1 MNVPLVLIWLG
12 IAQIQ
17 IPEVR
22 VPEIRVAIPP
32 PSGQIDISIDL
43 STTSPGQDLETLL
56 VQERKFLEKL
66 ASNDADQA
74 QRMAAETIGHKR
86 PGYFAPWFS
95 VRDSSRLCSPIGLG
109 DDWRMVEV
117 ETASSLP

>member
-56 VQERKFLEKL
+56 DQERKFLEKWL
-66 ASNDADQA
+66 L
-74 QRMAAETIGHKR
+74 K
-86 PGYFAPWFS
+86 PF
-95 VRDSSRLCSPIGLG
+95 
-109 DDWRMVEV
+109 
-117 ETASSLP
+117 